1 MKNIYFV
8 LLLTLLLGVS
18 NTFRAQTNVYTTSG
32 GELIFSWGDLKY
44 TDKFMNDYPDAQIVE
59 NPVRFT
65 VFFHFQ
71 QLIHMDMNDNIGIF
85 SGIGMRNIGLISDE
99 RLPENYNTLNP
110 GYFNAKI
117 IRRTYTLGLPIALKL
132 GSFKNNFY
140 IYGGAEIEWAFHSK
154 EKWWASLDRDGAK
167 TKNSDWFPDNI
178 NTWMPSY
185 FVGIQ
190 FPGGANVKFRYYS
203 DDFFNHSFGNTN
215 ATNRN
220 DVISDLT
227 KYTQSSMVY
236 ISLSYQIN
244 TMKALHGEFDDY

>member
-1 MKNIYFV
+1 MKKIYFI
-8 LLLTLLLGVS
+8 LALTLFLSIWSSLQ
-18 NTFRAQTNVYTTSG
+18 AQTKVYTTSG
-32 GELIFSWGDLKY
+32 GEIIFSWGDVQY
-44 TDKFMNDYPDAQIVE
+44 TDKFKNDYPEAEISK
-59 NPVRFT
+59 NPARFT

-71 QLIHMDMNDNIGIF
+71 QLMHMDMTDNIGIF
-85 SGIGMRNIGLISDE
+85 TGIGMRNIGLISNE

-117 IRRTYTLGLPIALKL
+117 IRRTYTLGLPLALKL

-140 IYGGAEIEWAFHSK
+140 LYGGAEIEWAFHSK

-167 TKNSDWFPDNI
+167 TKSNDWFPDNI
-178 NTWMPSY
+178 NTWLPSY

-203 DDFFNHSFGNTN
+203 DDFFDHSYGITN

-220 DVISDLT
+220 DVVSDLT
-227 KYTQSSMVY
+227 KYKKSSMVY

>member
-1 MKNIYFV
+1 MKNIY
-8 LLLTLLLGVS
+8 LALALTLLLGIS
-18 NTFRAQTNVYTTSG
+18 NTIHAQTNVYTTSG
-32 GELIFSWGDLKY
+32 GEIIFSWGELQY
-44 TDKFMNDYPDAQIVE
+44 TDKFMNDYPDAQIIE

-71 QLIHMDMNDNIGIF
+71 QLVHMDMTDNIGIF

-99 RLPENYNTLNP
+99 QLPENYNTLDP

-117 IRRTYTLGLPIALKL
+117 IRRTYSLGLPIAIKL

-140 IYGGAEIEWAFHSK
+140 LYGGAEIEWAFHSK
-154 EKWWASLDRDGAK
+154 EKWWAALDRDGSK
-167 TKNSDWFPDNI
+167 TKKTDWFPSGI

-203 DDFFNHSFGNTN
+203 EDFFNHSFGNTN

-220 DVISDLT
+220 DVVSDLT
-227 KYTQSSMVY
+227 KYSQSSMVY